1 MEERTRVA
9 WAGSGLVAALLGF
22 GVSELAAG
30 ALTLHT
36 GPLLGVREAVQ
47 RLLPSEY
54 VVHNGID
61 LVAIA
66 TGPLLTLLVALVV
79 AGLALSSGIAAARGW
94 RRPAVVAAG
103 VGAVGAALTLVR
115 PDAGL
120 LDLLPVAAGVLGYGA
135 TLLGLAIALRRDA
148 GRAGTDPAPAVPDG
162 PAVRRLAVLTGRR
175 GFLAAAGAVAVVGVV
190 LAVTGEV
197 VGRGRRAVEEGRRLL
212 RLTMVTEPRVP
223 AGADVGVIGVRPW
236 QTPNDDF
243 YRVDSAIVVPTTAAE
258 DWTLRIHGEVEREV
272 VVGYAELIAMTTR
285 EQWTT
290 LVGLTNEVG
299 GNRVGNAWWSGVPTS
314 ALLERAGVLP
324 GADAVVQTGADGWRC
339 VTTTQV
345 LGDPGRSALLAFGM
359 NGEPLPLDHGFPVR
373 TLVPGLYGGVAA
385 CKWVVDWE
393 VTRLDV
399 VGPTWDAD
407 RPLTAPVRLSSRI
420 EVPADGAEVP
430 PGVVDVAGT
439 AWAPPA
445 GVEAVEVAV
454 DDGDWQRAVLGDVRL
469 DDAWAQWRAAV
480 ELEAGTHR
488 VRVRV
493 RDRLGGVQESA
504 VVDDGAGATG
514 LHEVTVEV
522 VAPEA

>member
-1 MEERTRVA
+1 AAPDAAPDGAAVPGGPTGHRVA
-9 WAGSGLVAALLGF
+9 A
-22 GVSELAAG
+22 
-30 ALTLHT
+30 
-36 GPLLGVREAVQ
+36 
-47 RLLPSEY
+47 
-54 VVHNGID
+54 
-61 LVAIA
+61 
-66 TGPLLTLLVALVV
+66 
-79 AGLALSSGIAAARGW
+79 
-94 RRPAVVAAG
+94 
-103 VGAVGAALTLVR
+103 
-115 PDAGL
+115 
-120 LDLLPVAAGVLGYGA
+120 
-135 TLLGLAIALRRDA
+135 
-148 GRAGTDPAPAVPDG
+148 
-162 PAVRRLAVLTGRR
+162 LTGRR

-223 AGADVGVIGVRPW
+223 AGAGVGVLGVVPW
-236 QTPNDDF
+236 QTPNEDF
-243 YRVDSAIVVPTTAAE
+243 YRVDSAIVVPTTPAE
-258 DWTLRIHGEVEREV
+258 DWALRIHGEVEREV
-272 VVGYAELIAMTTR
+272 VVDFAELIAMTTR

-299 GNRVGNAWWSGVPTS
+299 GTRVGNAWWSGVPTS

-339 VTTTQV
+339 VTPTQV

-393 VTRLDV
+393 VTRLEV
-399 VGPTWDAD
+399 LEPSWDAD
-407 RPLTAPVRLSSRI
+407 RPLTAPVRLASRI
-420 EVPADGAEVP
+420 EVPSDGAEVP

-454 DDGDWQRAVLGDVRL
+454 DGGDWQRAVLGDVRL

-480 ELEAGTHR
+480 ELEAGSHR
-488 VRVRV
+488 VHVRV
-493 RDRLGGVQESA
+493 RDRLGGVQEG
-504 VVDDGAGATG
+504 VVADDGAGATG
-514 LHEVTVEV
+514 LHEVTLEV